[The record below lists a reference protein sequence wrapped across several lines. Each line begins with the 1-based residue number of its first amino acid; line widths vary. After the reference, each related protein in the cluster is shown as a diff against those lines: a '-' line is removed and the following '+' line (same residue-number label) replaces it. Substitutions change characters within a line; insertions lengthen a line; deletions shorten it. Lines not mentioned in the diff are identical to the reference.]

1 MIQQSHSQAYI
12 HQKYNWIRYMHR
24 LCTYICVCVRVR
36 VSSGVRRRGWG
47 WGGVGLGLGLG
58 LVQPPGI
65 AWGTPWEPQTETRG
79 TVVWFPGSQMR
90 RGSRAARRQPRSAAG
105 VSALATQPQ
114 EGLGLR
120 EPKSWDVGR
129 GLKEREGKEP
139 TAPGMPRRSPTQVL
153 TRPDPA

>member
-1 MIQQSHSQAYI
+1 
-12 HQKYNWIRYMHR
+12 MHIY
-24 LCTYICVCVRVR
+24 LCVRAGAR
-36 VSSGVRRRGWG
+36 ELGRSLARMGVG
-47 WGGVGLGLGLG
+47 WGGGGAGAG
-58 LVQPPGI
+58 AG
-65 AWGTPWEPQTETRG
+65 AGAAPWDCLRHAKEPQTETRG

>member
-1 MIQQSHSQAYI
+1 
-12 HQKYNWIRYMHR
+12 MHIY
-24 LCTYICVCVRVR
+24 LCVRAGAR
-36 VSSGVRRRGWG
+36 ELGRSLARMGVG
-47 WGGVGLGLGLG
+47 WGGGGAGAG
-58 LVQPPGI
+58 AG
-65 AWGTPWEPQTETRG
+65 AGAAPWDCLRHAKEPQTETRG

-139 TAPGMPRRSPTQVL
+139 TAPGIPRRSPTQVL

>member
-1 MIQQSHSQAYI
+1 
-12 HQKYNWIRYMHR
+12 MHIY
-24 LCTYICVCVRVR
+24 LCVRAGAR
-36 VSSGVRRRGWG
+36 ELGRSLARMGVG
-47 WGGVGLGLGLG
+47 WGGGGAGAG
-58 LVQPPGI
+58 AG
-65 AWGTPWEPQTETRG
+65 AGAAPWDCLRHAKEPQTETRG

-139 TAPGMPRRSPTQVL
+139 TAPGMPRLSPTQVL